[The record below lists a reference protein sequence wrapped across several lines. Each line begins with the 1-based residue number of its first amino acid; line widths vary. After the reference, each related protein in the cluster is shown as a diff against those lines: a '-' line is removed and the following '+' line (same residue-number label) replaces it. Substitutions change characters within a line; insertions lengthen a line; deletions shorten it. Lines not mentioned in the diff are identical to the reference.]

1 MSNRAPSQALRLS
14 LAYLVLAGTYIVVS
28 SMVLGS
34 LESAPG
40 AYLNLEVLKGL
51 GFVAVTSILLFL
63 LARRLLDRAELEAG
77 RYAAAEQAL
86 RQSRDTL
93 SEAQRIAGLG
103 SWEANLADGTLSW
116 SEEVYEIFGVSPE
129 TFDHTM
135 DAFMTFVHT
144 DDRRALLQAQ
154 QRALSG
160 EAPLELE
167 HRIVRPDGDVRYVY
181 ERAEVYLDDQGRPQ
195 RQLGTVQDITGRK
208 LVELELA
215 RRNRQQSTIAELGLE
230 ALNRGNVDELINRAT
245 AAAARVL
252 DTELAGVLK
261 LEPDGEQ
268 VRLIAGIGWPPET
281 VGKGLVPSGEGSLA
295 GYTLKVREPVVVR
308 DLRTETRFKSFQVLL
323 DQGIVSS
330 ITTVI
335 WGVDG
340 PWGVLSVHTNRRR
353 DFSAA
358 DVSFVQALANLIG
371 EVIQREHAN
380 RVIRERNVL
389 RGIAADAARLG
400 GWALDA
406 ATHEISWSEEVA
418 RIHEVPPDYVP
429 SIEEAVD
436 FYAPEHRDRIRQCF
450 ETCLR
455 AGTPYDEELQIITA
469 RGRRVWVRVI
479 GRPEWDESGRI
490 ARIHGAIQ
498 DISERKALES
508 MLHQSQR
515 LEAVGQLTGGV
526 AHDFN
531 NLLTVILGNADLMM
545 VEAGDQARLHALAES
560 TFQAARRG
568 AELTSRLLA
577 YARKQPLEP
586 VPTNVA
592 NLLTGMDPLLRR
604 TLGENVEIEVVRGGG
619 LWTAMVDPA
628 QLESAVLNLCLN
640 ARDAMPGGGRLT
652 IETANA
658 HLDEEYARQ
667 HVEITAGHYV
677 MIAVTDT
684 GKGVA
689 PELADRVFEPFFT
702 TKPSGQGSGL
712 GLSMVYGFVK
722 QSRGHI
728 KLYSEPGEGTTVKLY
743 LPRTR
748 DDAHEER
755 RSGRRDIPRGSG
767 ELILVVEDDELV
779 RQFVRDQV
787 AGLGYRVLTAP
798 NAADALALLNS
809 EPDIALM
816 FTDVVMPGEMDGRQL
831 ADAAQSIRPGLP
843 VLYTSGYTENAIVHQ
858 GRLDPGVA
866 LLAKP
871 YRLTDLADK
880 LATTLNP
887 PAA

>member
-1 MSNRAPSQALRLS
+1 MSNRASTRALRLS
-14 LAYLVLAGTYIVVS
+14 LGYLVLAGAYIVVS
-28 SMVLGS
+28 STLLGS
-34 LESAPG
+34 LESDPD
-40 AYLNLEVLKGL
+40 AYVNMEVLKGL
-51 GFVAVTSILLFL
+51 AFVAVTSILLFL
-63 LARRLLDRAELEAG
+63 LARRLLRRSEDEAQRLE
-77 RYAAAEQAL
+77 AAEQAL
-86 RQSRDTL
+86 RRSRDTL
-93 SEAQRIAGLG
+93 AEAQRIAGLG
-103 SWEANLADGTLSW
+103 SWDADLSSGTLSW
-116 SEEVYEIFGVSPE
+116 SDEVYDIFGVAPE
-129 TFDHTM
+129 AFGHTVE
-135 DAFMTFVHT
+135 AFMAFVHT
-144 DDRRALLQAQ
+144 DDRRALSQAQ
-154 QRALSG
+154 QRALAG

-167 HRIVRPDGDVRYVY
+167 HRIVRPDGEVRYVY
-181 ERAEVYLDDQGRPQ
+181 ERAEVYHDEQGRAR
-195 RQLGTVQDITGRK
+195 RQIGTVQDITERK

-230 ALNRGNVDELINRAT
+230 ALNHTTVDDLINHAT
-245 AAAARVL
+245 SAAARVL
-252 DTELAGVLK
+252 ETELAGVLK
-261 LEPDGEQ
+261 LEPGGEH
-268 VRLIAGIGWPPET
+268 VRLIAGIGWPTEAI
-281 VGKGLVPSGEGSLA
+281 GKGLVPAGDGSLA
-295 GYTLKVREPVVVR
+295 GYTLSVGEPVVVR
-308 DLRTETRFKSFQVLL
+308 DLRTETRFRSFQVLL

-330 ITTVI
+330 ITAVI

-340 PWGVLSVHTNRRR
+340 AWGVLSVHTNRRR

-358 DVSFVQALANLIG
+358 DVSFVQSLANLIG
-371 EVIQREHAN
+371 EVLQREHAN

-406 ATHEISWSEEVA
+406 ATFEISWSEEVA
-418 RIHEVPPDYVP
+418 RIHEVPADYVP
-429 SIEEAVD
+429 SLEEGVD

-455 AGTPYDEELQIITA
+455 DGTPYDEELQIITA

-479 GRPEWDESGRI
+479 GRPERDAAGRI
-490 ARIHGAIQ
+490 TRIHGAFQ
-498 DISERKALES
+498 DISERKDLES

-531 NLLTVILGNADLMM
+531 NLLTVILGNADLIMA
-545 VEAGDQARLHALAES
+545 EAGDQERLHGLAES
-560 TFQAARRG
+560 TFRAARRG

-586 VPTNVA
+586 VPTDIA
-592 NLLTGMDPLLRR
+592 NLLAGMDQLLRR
-604 TLGENVEIEVVRGGG
+604 TLGEKVEIELVRGGG

-640 ARDAMPGGGRLT
+640 ARDAMPDGGRLT

-658 HLDEEYARQ
+658 HLDEDYAKQ

-684 GKGVA
+684 GSGVA

-748 DDAHEER
+748 DRAQQES
-755 RSGRRDIPRGSG
+755 RSGHRDIPRGNG
-767 ELILVVEDDELV
+767 ELILIVEDDELV

-787 AGLGYRVLTAP
+787 AGLGYHVLAAP
-798 NAADALALLNS
+798 NAAEALTLLDS
-809 EPDIALM
+809 EPDIALL
-816 FTDVVMPGEMDGRQL
+816 FTDVVMPGEMDGREL
-831 ADAAQSIRPGLP
+831 ADAAQAVRPGLP
-843 VLYTSGYTENAIVHQ
+843 VLFTSGYTENAIVHQ

-871 YRLTDLADK
+871 YRLTDLAEK
-880 LATTLNP
+880 LAATLNP
-887 PAA
+887 P